1 MRFKFILFMLAI
13 FASTTFAQNTIKIT
27 VKDKDTKE
35 ALPGVTVILKDK
47 ATGGATDSIGNVE
60 LSNIPNGEQEFT
72 CSMIGYKT
80 NNLELKFP
88 LKANDAITVYLD
100 QSTEDL
106 DEVTVTSVR
115 TNSRIESI
123 PTRVE
128 VLGTEDI
135 NEENGIMPGNLLGI
149 VGDVAGIQMQQV
161 SASSGNTYARI
172 QGLNGRYTQLLK
184 DGMPL
189 YGGLSG
195 SFSLMQTPPLDLK
208 QIEIIKGSC
217 STLYGGDAIAG
228 IINLVSKE
236 PSLQQDASA
245 TVNETSLG
253 ETNLNAFT
261 SKRYK
266 TFGYTLFAGQT
277 WRKATDINN
286 DGLSDASKIG
296 STVIHPRLQFYFSP
310 KTTLTVDYS
319 GTFDNRTGGDMRYFS
334 TANDSLYHVQIQSS
348 RNSASARLVDNISEN
363 SNLTVKVSGSNVQQ
377 TIGTKWY
384 DFKAAQSLFYS
395 EVSYFRQLKNMN
407 WVAGMNVNG
416 DNFSNLSPQIP
427 LDSYFNQ
434 TIGAFVQNT
443 YNPTAALTIES
454 GFRADYQPKYGWFP
468 LPRLSVM
475 YKFSNE
481 ITARING
488 GLGYKAPIPVNYLD
502 PEVDLNHLASVNGL
516 RPEHSQGINADF
528 NYQKGFG
535 ETNITL
541 NQSFF
546 ASSISS
552 PIDSLPNQSKI
563 VLYNANKP
571 VVTYGAQTYS
581 RIKIDELEIY
591 LSYVY
596 TEIKKLYQANQ
607 TPVCTPKH
615 EISNTNI
622 YEMNKHWVF
631 GLENSLIAG
640 QLDQNYHNVPAYYIL
655 AAMVQYKTGH
665 FSIVLN
671 GENLLDVRQ
680 SRYEKLFDGTIDNPQ
695 FHQFWA
701 PIEGRIVNLSV
712 TWKI

>member
-1 MRFKFILFMLAI
+1 MKFKFILFMLAI
-13 FASTTFAQNTIKIT
+13 FASTAFAQNSIKIT

-35 ALPGVTVILKDK
+35 ALPGVTVILKK
-47 ATGGATDSIGNVE
+47 TGTGGSTDTTGNIE
-60 LSNIPNGEQEFT
+60 ISNIPNGEQEFT
-72 CSMIGYKT
+72 CSMIGYQT
-80 NNLELKFP
+80 NNLGFKFP
-88 LKANDAITVYLD
+88 LKTNNTITVYLEPG
-100 QSTEDL
+100 TEEL
-106 DEVTVTSVR
+106 GEVTVTSVR

-128 VLGTEDI
+128 VLGVEDI

-149 VGDVAGIQMQQV
+149 MGDIAGIQMQQV

-195 SFSLMQTPPLDLK
+195 SFGLMQTPPLDLK
-208 QIEIIKGSC
+208 QVEIIKGSC
-217 STLYGGDAIAG
+217 STLYGGDAIGG
-228 IINLVSKE
+228 IINMVSKE
-236 PSLQQDASA
+236 PSLRQDASVTA
-245 TVNETSLG
+245 NETSLG
-253 ETNLNAFT
+253 ETNLNTYFA
-261 SKRYK
+261 KRYK
-266 TFGYTLFAGQT
+266 TFGYTLFLGQT

-286 DGLSDASKIG
+286 DGLSDVPKIG
-296 STVIHPRLQFYFSP
+296 STVIHPRLQFYLSP

-319 GTFDNRTGGDMRYFS
+319 GTFDKRTGGDMRYS
-334 TANDSLYHVQIQSS
+334 SNANDSLYHVQIKSN

-363 SNLTVKVSGSNVQQ
+363 SNLTVKMSGSNLQQ
-377 TIGTKWY
+377 TIDTKWY
-384 DFKAAQSLFYS
+384 DFKASQSLFYS
-395 EVSYFRQLKNMN
+395 EISYFHQLKNMN
-407 WVAGMNVNG
+407 WVAGINVNG
-416 DNFSNLSPQIP
+416 DHFNNLSPQIP
-427 LDSYFNQ
+427 INSYFYQ

-443 YNPTAALTIES
+443 YNPIGALTIES
-454 GFRADYQPKYGWFP
+454 GFRADYQSKYGWFP

-502 PEVDLNHLASVNGL
+502 PEIDLNHLSSVNSL
-516 RPEHSQGINADF
+516 KPEHSKGINADF
-528 NYQKGFG
+528 NYQKSFG
-535 ETNITL
+535 ETNVTL

-596 TEIKKLYQANQ
+596 TDIKKLYLPKQ
-607 TPVCTPKH
+607 TPICTPKH
-615 EISNTNI
+615 NLSNTNI
-622 YEMNKHWVF
+622 YELNKHWVF

-640 QLDQNYHNVPAYYIL
+640 QLDQNYHKVPAYYIV
-655 AAMVQYKTGH
+655 ATMVQYKIGH

-671 GENLLDVRQ
+671 AENLLDVRQ
-680 SRYEKLFDGTIDNPQ
+680 SHYEKLFDGTVDNPQ

-701 PIEGRIVNLSV
+701 PIEGRILNLSV
-712 TWKI
+712 TWKL

>member
-1 MRFKFILFMLAI
+1 MRFKFNLLLLTLLVNSA
-13 FASTTFAQNTIKIT
+13 FAQHYVRVI
-27 VKDKDTKE
+27 VKDSHTKE
-35 ALPGVTVILKDK
+35 ALI
-47 ATGGATDSIGNVE
+47 GATVLEKGSTNGATTDTTGLANVQTDKTGTISLKIKYVGYE
-60 LSNIPNGEQEFT
+60 PAQVKIDIPQ
-72 CSMIGYKT
+72 IQ
-80 NNLELKFP
+80 P
-88 LKANDAITVYLD
+88 ATVVFLD
-100 QSTEDL
+100 PSTEDL

-135 NEENGIMPGNLLGI
+135 NEENGITPGNLLGI

-161 SASSGNTYARI
+161 SASSGNTFARI

-195 SFSLMQTPPLDLK
+195 SFSLMDTPPLDLK

-228 IINLVSKE
+228 IINLVSKD
-236 PSLQQDASA
+236 PSLNQDVSA

-253 ETNLNAFT
+253 ETNLNTFV

-286 DGLSDASKIG
+286 DGLSDASKIA

-310 KTTLTVDYS
+310 KTTLTIDYS
-319 GTFDNRTGGDMRYFS
+319 GTFDNRLGGDMRYFS
-334 TANDSLYHVQIQSS
+334 TPNDSLYHVQMLSN
-348 RNSASARLVDNISEN
+348 RNSVSARFVDNISDN
-363 SNLTVKVSGSNVQQ
+363 SNLTVKLSGSNLDQ
-377 TIGTKWY
+377 TINTKWY
-384 DFKAAQSLFYS
+384 NFNASQSLLFS
-395 EVSYFRQLKNMN
+395 EISYFHQLKNMN
-407 WVAGMNVNG
+407 WVVGINVNG
-416 DNFSNLSPQIP
+416 DNFNNLSPQIP
-427 LDSYFNQ
+427 IDSYAYQ

-443 YNPTAALTIES
+443 YNPIEALTIES
-454 GFRADYQPKYGWFP
+454 GLRADYQSKYGWFP

-475 YKFSNE
+475 YKFSDE
-481 ITARING
+481 ITTRING
-488 GLGYKAPIPVNYLD
+488 GLGYKAPTPIDYLD
-502 PEVDLNHLASVNGL
+502 PEVDLNHLTSVNGL
-516 RPEHSQGINADF
+516 KPEHSQGINADI
-528 NYQKGFG
+528 NYQKQVGDANV
-535 ETNITL
+535 TI

-546 ASSISS
+546 VSSISS
-552 PIDSLPNQSKI
+552 PIDSLPNQASI

-571 VVTYGAQTYS
+571 VNTWGAQTYS

-596 TEIKKLYQANQ
+596 TNVNKTYQPNQ
-607 TPVCTPKH
+607 LPICTPKH
-615 EISNTNI
+615 DLSNTNI
-622 YEMNKHWVF
+622 YELNKHWVF
-631 GLENSLIAG
+631 GLENSLVAG
-640 QLDQNYHNVPAYYIL
+640 QVDQNYHNVPAYYIL

-671 GENLLDVRQ
+671 GENLLNVRQ
-680 SRYEKLFDGTIDNPQ
+680 SNYEKLFDGTIDNPQ

-701 PIEGRIVNLSV
+701 PIEGRIINLSV
-712 TWKI
+712 TWKL